1 MIIDPIISRY
11 FTQYRS
17 FPFMCEHTLGGRE
30 NIGKIFVVWT
40 HFYNNYHKQLS
51 ERVVEDRESKS
62 IRRSFM

>member
-1 MIIDPIISRY
+1 
-11 FTQYRS
+11 
-17 FPFMCEHTLGGRE
+17 MCEHTLGGRE

-51 ERVVEDRESKS
+51 ERVVEDHESKS